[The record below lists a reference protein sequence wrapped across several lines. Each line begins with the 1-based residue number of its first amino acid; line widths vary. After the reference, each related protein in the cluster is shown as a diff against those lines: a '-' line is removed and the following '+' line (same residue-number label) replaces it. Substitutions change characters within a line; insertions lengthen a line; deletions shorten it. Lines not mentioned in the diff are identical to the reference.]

1 MLNIPYVPTPIPI
14 VFEMLK
20 LANVKENEIVVDP
33 GAGDCRIPI
42 IAAKHFKAI
51 GIGIEINP
59 YLVSKCIENIKLN
72 NLIGRVFV
80 FQLDL
85 MKFNYSIADVVTL
98 YLGLEM
104 NERLRPKLE
113 RELKPGARV
122 VSHDFEVPGWKP
134 SKVIEVKSDI
144 KLHKLYLYEF

>member
-1 MLNIPYVPTPIPI
+1 MSKIPYVPTPIPI
-14 VFEMLK
+14 VFEILK

-42 IAAKHFKAI
+42 IAAKYFKAI

-59 YLVSKCIENIKLN
+59 HLVNKCVENIKLN
-72 NLIGRVFV
+72 NLIGKVYI

-85 MKFNYSIADVVTL
+85 MKFNYSIANVVTL
-98 YLGLEM
+98 YLGPEM

-113 RELKPGARV
+113 RELRPGTRV

-134 SKVIEVKSDI
+134 IKVIEIKSDI